1 MAEIKQ
7 ISLFVENKPGR
18 MAKVSKTLSDA
29 GVNIRALTIAEA
41 GDFGVIRMVV
51 DDPEKGYKVLKEN
64 GFTVSTTDV
73 LAVEMKDTPGGLYEI
88 VNTLGENGVNVDY
101 AYAFVT
107 AKAQRAMLILRVD
120 DIVKARKVLSD
131 MGVKIATR
139 EEIQAVFRTLAGR
152 SQHLPGGGG
161 ADPPHRSRQG
171 RGDRPRGAGA
181 GEARRAS
188 LRVPAYLP
196 ARAVARGIP
205 LAPIFPPVV
214 APGPRRNPLQSPAP
228 FSILCFHPGSSMC
241 AHGSWTSPVVRR
253 G

>member
-7 ISLFVENKPGR
+7 ISLFVENRPGR

-51 DDPEKGYKVLKEN
+51 DDPEKGYKVLKDK

-107 AKAQRAMLILRVD
+107 AKAQKAMLILRVD
-120 DIVKARKVLSD
+120 DLSKARAALSNKD
-131 MGVKIATR
+131 VKIATK
-139 EEIQAVFRTLAGR
+139 EELQA
-152 SQHLPGGGG
+152 
-161 ADPPHRSRQG
+161 
-171 RGDRPRGAGA
+171 
-181 GEARRAS
+181 
-188 LRVPAYLP
+188 
-196 ARAVARGIP
+196 I
-205 LAPIFPPVV
+205 
-214 APGPRRNPLQSPAP
+214 
-228 FSILCFHPGSSMC
+228 
-241 AHGSWTSPVVRR
+241 
-253 G
+253 